1 MPGSPAILLREPT
14 ADGVA
19 VLRLNRPDARNALS
33 MPLRQALAGTFGELE
48 RDDAVRCAVLAG
60 NGPCFA
66 AGADLKE
73 MADLGPAEVQRAD
86 VMEYWRAISAFR
98 KPLIAAVHGPALGGG
113 CELAMHADI
122 IVADETA
129 TFGQPE
135 VLVGIMPGGGATQ
148 RLMRALGKFRAM
160 PMLLTGQAIDAAQ
173 AFAAGLASEVVP
185 AGQALAR
192 ASEIAAQIARRPP
205 IAIRLIKEV
214 ALAGADAP
222 LATGLMLER
231 RAFESLFDTADQK
244 EGMHAFL
251 ERRKPSF
258 QGK

>member
-1 MPGSPAILLREPT
+1 MSGSPEILLREPT
-14 ADGVA
+14 TDGVA
-19 VLRLNRPDARNALS
+19 VLRLNRPQARNALS
-33 MPLRQALAGTFGELE
+33 MPLRRALAEACSELD
-48 RDDAVRCAVLAG
+48 RDDAVRCVVLAG

-66 AGADLKE
+66 AGADLRE
-73 MADLGPAEVQRAD
+73 MADLSPSEVQRTN
-86 VMEYWRAISAFR
+86 VMEYWRAISALR

-129 TFGQPE
+129 SFGQPE

-148 RLMRALGKFRAM
+148 RLMRAMGKFRAM
-160 PMLLTGQAIDAAQ
+160 PMLLTGQAVDAAQ
-173 AFAAGLASEVVP
+173 ALALGLASEVVP

-192 ASEIAAQIARRPP
+192 AVELAAQIARRPP